1 MRLVSL
7 PSAISLLR
15 VPLAALFLAVE
26 GPAIRAAIL
35 AAAAASDFLDG
46 WLARR
51 LGQTTRAGEL
61 LDPLTDKIFLVAVL
75 FSFAL
80 DGRLAP
86 WQLLVLL
93 GRDLFAI
100 AAFLT
105 VVVFGLPIR
114 FRARLGGKIVTGVQL
129 AAVLVLLVRPEWI
142 GPLVVIAAVTGT
154 YAVLD
159 YTRVGL
165 RALRAAARHG

>member
-15 VPLAALFLAVE
+15 VPLAALFLAVD
-26 GPAIRAAIL
+26 GPATRAAIL
-35 AAAAASDFLDG
+35 AVAAASDFADG

-51 LGQTTRAGEL
+51 LGQTTRTGEL
-61 LDPLTDKIFLVAVL
+61 LDPLTDKIFLVTAL

-93 GRDLFAI
+93 GRDLFTT
-100 AAFLT
+100 AAFLA
-105 VVVFGLPIR
+105 VMVFALPIR
-114 FRARLGGKIVTGVQL
+114 FRARLGGKIVTAVQL
-129 AAVLVLLVRPEWI
+129 AAVLVLLVRPDWI
-142 GPLVVIAAVTGT
+142 GPLLVIAAVTGA

-159 YTRVGL
+159 YTRAGV
-165 RALRAAARHG
+165 RALRGAARHG